1 MSLIKKQLLRFLVA
15 GLSAVGTDLIVYYL
29 LINLLETN
37 IAKGTSFLMGTVV
50 AFLINKYWTFDKQE
64 KSYNEMMKFGV
75 LYGVTFS
82 ANILT
87 NKTILDYT
95 QLVTIAFI
103 MATGVSTVLNFIGQ
117 KWWVFK

>member
-15 GLSAVGTDLIVYYL
+15 GLSAVGTDLIMYYL
-29 LINLLETN
+29 LINLLDIN

-50 AFLINKYWTFDKQE
+50 AFVINKYWTFDKQK
-64 KSYNEMMKFGV
+64 KSYNEMIKFGI
-75 LYGVTFS
+75 LYGLTFS
-82 ANILT
+82 ANVLT
-87 NKTILDYT
+87 NNIILDYT
-95 QLVTIAFI
+95 ELVTIAFI